1 VRPPESRGKSTVSRS
16 ARFCARLKLF
26 NRLGSLF
33 CNSTRLAGRQHI
45 GPDSRPLEVQRPAPR
60 EVADRRFARMID
72 AEVRCSGRARFRPM
86 KVIGLPSRISGRAFL
101 DGEHCAFHVD
111 AEDESERLFRG
122 AQAARSRPAPDQPR
136 RGGLSDLGGF
146 VCDLSGPPAA
156 VGVLDGGSLAGKD
169 SSSSSSSFSSGFDCG
184 LIGDDFRG
192 SLIPASPWVP
202 RALIGLKLQKP

>member
-1 VRPPESRGKSTVSRS
+1 MR
-16 ARFCARLKLF
+16 
-26 NRLGSLF
+26 
-33 CNSTRLAGRQHI
+33 
-45 GPDSRPLEVQRPAPR
+45 
-60 EVADRRFARMID
+60 
-72 AEVRCSGRARFRPM
+72 
-86 KVIGLPSRISGRAFL
+86 VIGLPSRISGRAFL

-184 LIGDDFRG
+184 LIGDDSRRLRG
-192 SLIPASPWVP
+192 FPVLSSGLNS
-202 RALIGLKLQKP
+202 RSRERCRSQALSH